1 MDIDRKK
8 LIKDKYTLKNI
19 EKNIS
24 DIDGISILNVY
35 NNSNICV
42 NYVEVLN
49 KIYKIEFPIFI
60 TKRKGY
66 KNQEYVEHL
75 YKYLKLPIDSYNW
88 LIPNFN
94 GTNWWVELKIDQ
106 LNNFIN
112 FYYSD
117 NMSINL
123 TAIDTKNKLL
133 FDIENGEYNFE
144 YRIIWL

>member
-24 DIDGISILNVY
+24 DIDGISILNVC
-35 NNSNICV
+35 NNSNVCV
-42 NYVEVLN
+42 NYVEALN

-94 GTNWWVELKIDQ
+94 GTNWWMELKIDQ

>member
-8 LIKDKYTLKNI
+8 LIKDKFILKNI

-35 NNSNICV
+35 NNSNVCV
-42 NYVEVLN
+42 NYVEALN